1 MKNRIAA
8 ATLAALAVTATPVLA
23 QVAAQSAPVR
33 ASSVSAEDSEAAG
46 GTGIIIGVLAAA
58 AIIGGI
64 VIAADGDEPNS
75 P

>member
-8 ATLAALAVTATPVLA
+8 AALAALAITATPVLA
-23 QVAAQSAPVR
+23 QASAQRVSAT
-33 ASSVSAEDSEAAG
+33 SAEDSEAEG

-58 AIIGGI
+58 AVIGGI
-64 VIAADGDEPNS
+64 VIAADQDSDTPTS

>member
-8 ATLAALAVTATPVLA
+8 AALAALAITATPVLA
-23 QVAAQSAPVR
+23 QAGAERISA
-33 ASSVSAEDSEAAG
+33 VSAEENEAEG

-58 AIIGGI
+58 AVIGGI
-64 VIAADGDEPNS
+64 VIAADQDSDTPTS